1 MKLDIKILNN
11 SLKEIMSSFQIMPHA
26 LILLFSLSRKK
37 IVAMS
42 LLTAINTV
50 MPIMS
55 AFIFGNLVTL
65 FYLKNFDEILPWVL
79 IYVIIRMVG
88 DCTTVCSG
96 YINKK
101 IQSDIDIG
109 LNKKIMQ
116 KCDTLSLKDF
126 ENSEIKDILQHV
138 QSQISF
144 RPFKVFTD
152 MLSIISSL
160 CSIVVTFLIVI
171 KSVSFIGIILLIPF
185 FVSVSFSLVFCKKE
199 FDTEEKH
206 ISLSRENWYL
216 SYLLTDDSAFKE
228 VRLLKLGEYI
238 LNKYIVNKEKIINED
253 VFLNKKR
260 SLISEISSIVN
271 NIIFLFFVLFLIF
284 NICQNK
290 LTVASTIGLMR
301 TLSIFYGSCR
311 GCGSGVYG
319 IYQNGLY
326 MNKLFDFLKLKGI
339 DENLRLA
346 KRISKIESLE
356 IKNLSFMYNKG
367 QTVLNSISFK
377 VEKGERVALFGTN
390 GSGKST
396 LVKLIAGLYES
407 SNGTILFNGLCVNG
421 LNKTDL
427 HKRICVMFQDFTKYE
442 LTFRENIGFGS
453 VDNLRDDKKIIDCQ
467 KAAGIDFVE
476 RLDQQLGLWFDKG
489 IQLSG
494 GQWQKVAIGR
504 TLFKD
509 ADLYILDEPSSAL
522 DKLNENKLI
531 SYFMKFTKDKI
542 GIFISHKI
550 SNAMKADKVIF
561 LNDGKIIGVGSHEF
575 MLNNCD
581 LYKKIYD
588 LEFSGGR
595 S

>member
-1 MKLDIKILNN
+1 MKLNIKVLKD
-11 SLKEIMSSFQIMPHA
+11 SLKEIIASFQIMPRA
-26 LILLFSLSRKK
+26 LVLLFSLSRKK
-37 IVAMS
+37 IIAIS
-42 LLTAINTV
+42 LLTAINTI
-50 MPIMS
+50 MPIIS

-65 FYLKNFDEILPWVL
+65 LHLKDFDKILRWLL
-79 IYVIIRMVG
+79 IYVIIKMVE
-88 DCTTVCSG
+88 DCANVYSG

-160 CSIVVTFLIVI
+160 GSIVVTFLIVI
-171 KSVSFIGIILLIPF
+171 KSVSFIGIILMIPF
-185 FVSVSFSLVFCKKE
+185 FISIFFSLIFCKKE
-199 FDTEEKH
+199 FDTEERH
-206 ISLSRENWYL
+206 VSLSRENWYL

-228 VRLLKLGEYI
+228 VRLLKLGGYI

-253 VFLNKKR
+253 VFLSKKR
-260 SLISEISSIVN
+260 GLISEISSIVN
-271 NIIFLFFVLFLIF
+271 NITFLFLVLFLIF
-284 NICQNK
+284 NMCQNK
-290 LTVASTIGLMR
+290 LTIVAAIGLMR

-311 GCGSGVYG
+311 SCGSGIYG

-339 DENLRLA
+339 DENLCLT
-346 KRISKIESLE
+346 KRINKIESLE

-367 QTVLNSISFK
+367 KKVLNNISFK
-377 VEKGERVALFGTN
+377 IEKGEKVALFGTN

-407 SNGTILFNGLCVNG
+407 SNGTILFNGMCVNE
-421 LNKTDL
+421 LNKIDL
-427 HKRICVMFQDFTKYE
+427 RKRICVMFQDFTKYE
-442 LTFRENIGFGS
+442 LTFRENIGFGNI
-453 VDNLRDDKKIIDCQ
+453 DNLGDEKKIIDCQ
-467 KAAGIDFVE
+467 KAAGIDFVGH
-476 RLDQQLGLWFDKG
+476 LDQRLGLWFDKG

-531 SYFMKFTKDKI
+531 SHFMKFTKNKI

-550 SNAMKADKVIF
+550 SNVMKADKIIF
-561 LNDGKIIGVGSHEF
+561 LNDGNIIGMGSHEF

-581 LYKKIYD
+581 LYKEIYD
-588 LEFSGGR
+588 LEFS
-595 S
+595 